1 MAKRTT
7 QSAIFKKANQLMREG
22 MGRPQAFKVA
32 YSELGEPVRKTAA
45 TNPRHNPLPRVSEA
59 TAKRLNEIADEYG
72 YRVRIVTTTKPK
84 RRFYSIGNFHSGSW
98 HQVTGSTY
106 PDTIENF
113 LRRTARKNPRK
124 KTVTRARPTTT
135 IKLFS
140 NPKRKTATKKKPV
153 PIVKGHRPRSTYTD
167 YIVSES
173 ANGKTGWKVVATFLH
188 EKNAVEY
195 AHALEHKNAIE
206 KRSRYI
212 QITTQLHE
220 LRRKSAA

>member
-32 YSELGEPVRKTAA
+32 YSELGEPVRKTA
-45 TNPRHNPLPRVSEA
+45 
-59 TAKRLNEIADEYG
+59 
-72 YRVRIVTTTKPK
+72 
-84 RRFYSIGNFHSGSW
+84 
-98 HQVTGSTY
+98 
-106 PDTIENF
+106 
-113 LRRTARKNPRK
+113 RKNPRK
-124 KTVTRARPTTT
+124 KTVARARPTTT

-140 NPKRKTATKKKPV
+140 NPKRKTQPKKKPV

-173 ANGKTGWKVVATFLH
+173 ANGKTGWKAVATFLH

>member
-22 MGRPQAFKVA
+22 MGRSQAFKVA
-32 YSELGEPVRKTAA
+32 YSELGEPVRKTARKA
-45 TNPRHNPLPRVSEA
+45 ARKTTVKRVVKNPV
-59 TAKRLNEIADEYG
+59 KRAA
-72 YRVRIVTTTKPK
+72 PK
-84 RRFYSIGNFHSGSW
+84 RK
-98 HQVTGSTY
+98 VTV
-106 PDTIENF
+106 
-113 LRRTARKNPRK
+113 RRAK
-124 KTVTRARPTTT
+124 PTTT

-140 NPKRKTATKKKPV
+140 NPKRKTQPKKKPV